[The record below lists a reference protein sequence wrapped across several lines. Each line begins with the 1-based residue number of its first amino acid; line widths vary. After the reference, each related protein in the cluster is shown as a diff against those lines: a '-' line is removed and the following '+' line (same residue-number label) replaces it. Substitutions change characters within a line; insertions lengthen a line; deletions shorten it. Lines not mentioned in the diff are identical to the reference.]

1 MPCILVTTLL
11 FGMLLVHTTTNEDEV
26 DGDEHQWYGGWLN
39 TTLDGSSADNA
50 TEVVPQDMSNEEDR
64 ELNSTSISHY
74 HFIILIII
82 YICGGLAQVFQ
93 QCYGVAIDR
102 DWVVAIASGDDEQWL
117 TTTNTILKQIHLV
130 CIILGPSIAVLLHSS
145 SQSDAI
151 WVGLIKITS
160 LVLMNMLLNRCYQT
174 TPSLQRSEDGSIEQ
188 SEEERRTDDDDVV
201 HVSSTKKHTC
211 SYINDLQV
219 FLSQEAVYAGL
230 ALALLYC
237 NVLTFGG
244 VMTAYLSSCGMPW
257 SVIGVCQGLSN
268 FSGLIGTCVFAIVSI
283 YSRRIDRIIASL
295 FTSSDLILSFLLSS
309 LNDI

>member
-1 MPCILVTTLL
+1 
-11 FGMLLVHTTTNEDEV
+11 MLLVHPTKDENKV
-26 DGDEHQWYGGWLN
+26 DGDKHQWYGSWVD
-39 TTLDGSSADNA
+39 TPLDGSSDNA
-50 TEVVPQDMSNEEDR
+50 TAVVAQDVSNGEDR
-64 ELNSTSISHY
+64 ELNSTNGSSY
-74 HFIILIII
+74 HFITLIII

-102 DWVVAIASGDDEQWL
+102 DWVVAIAGDDDEQWL

-130 CIILGPSIAVLLHSS
+130 CIILGPSIAVLLHSN
-145 SQSDAI
+145 SQTDAI

-160 LVLMNMLLNRCYQT
+160 LVLMNMLLNRCYET
-174 TPSLQRSEDGSIEQ
+174 TPSLQQSEDGSINQ
-188 SEEERRTDDDDVV
+188 QEEERRTDSPDTDDDDVV
-201 HVSSTKKHTC
+201 RVSSIPKKHSC

-268 FSGLIGTCVFAIVSI
+268 FSGLLGTCVFAIVSI
-283 YSRRIDRIIASL
+283 YSRRIDRIFQL
-295 FTSSDLILSFLLSS
+295 TNILTPCFLL
-309 LNDI
+309 